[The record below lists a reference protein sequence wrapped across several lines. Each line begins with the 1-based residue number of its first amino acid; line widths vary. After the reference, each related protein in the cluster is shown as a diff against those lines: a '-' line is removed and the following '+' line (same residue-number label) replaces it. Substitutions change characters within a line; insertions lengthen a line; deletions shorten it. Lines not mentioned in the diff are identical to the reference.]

1 MSLTHCFDAPVQM
14 KTKQGWALTAG
25 VLLIPLA
32 FLTVP
37 AAVIYKVLNSES
49 HPANAANARVLKA
62 E

>member
-1 MSLTHCFDAPVQM
+1 MQT